1 MFTFAAFLK
10 FKPLKNRTI
19 VIVGILAILI
29 ISFFV
34 VRKPIANYALDKV
47 HDKIESRLHLNFNVE
62 KAEFK
67 GLLALKLTNVSITDS
82 LSDTTM
88 YANEILVRPKV
99 WYLFAGKLRLREL
112 HINQSYI
119 NIDTSLVST
128 ILRHKKNENTDTLAV
143 EVNYK
148 KTVERIFGTLFS
160 LIPKKVVISDC
171 KITVLP
177 KKITVSVPEFTIVKD
192 KMQGNISVA
201 DDVLKNYFSIRGE
214 MDSHLVSFKLSN
226 DSIEAGNKKVSEMND
241 RWGMGLMFDSIS
253 ALLNY
258 NGIQD
263 GQAEVI
269 SDFSLYKFSLFHKK
283 LSREP
288 VSFNNLQLSI
298 DFKASEESVSIDSS
312 SVVNFNGFTFSPF
325 VKYTRTDH
333 KYFELGVKNMEFCA
347 DSFFRALPEGL
358 FENIRDIKAEGK
370 LAYGLKVNI
379 ILDTPDSVKVLS
391 DLVSKKFKIVHYGNA
406 NFSML
411 NDTFHYTFYDHG
423 NPVYTMLVGT
433 GIGDYTTLEQI
444 SDYLK
449 YSVLTSEDG
458 GFFYHRGF
466 NVDAI
471 QEAIAENIK
480 KKRFVRGASTISMQ
494 LVKNVF
500 LTRNK
505 NISRKLEEIMIVW
518 MIENLHLASKEKMF
532 EVYLNIIEWGPG
544 VFGIKQAANYYFSK
558 KPSELN
564 LQESIFLAAIIPS
577 PKAFKYCFDENKQ
590 LKSSYDGYYKMLSN
604 IMLSRNQITVADT
617 MGLKANVML
626 KGRAIEALKKD
637 TAMVVDS
644 VEIEEP
650 FMFLPE

>member
-1 MFTFAAFLK
+1 M
-10 FKPLKNRTI
+10 KNRVI
-19 VIVGILAILI
+19 VIVGIFAILM

-34 VRKPIANYALDKV
+34 VRKPIANYALSKV
-47 HDKIESRLHLNFNVE
+47 HDKIESRLHLNFKVE

-67 GLLALKLTNVSITDS
+67 GLLALKLSNVSITDS
-82 LSDTTM
+82 LMDTTL
-88 YANEILVRPKV
+88 YANEILVRPKI
-99 WYLFAGKLRLREL
+99 WYLFTGKLRLREL

-119 NIDTSLVST
+119 NIDSSIVSSV
-128 ILRHKKNENTDTLAV
+128 LKHKKDEKTDTLVV

-171 KITVLP
+171 RITILP
-177 KKITVSVPEFTIVKD
+177 KKITVSVPVFTIVKD
-192 KMQGNISVA
+192 KMQGNISVN
-201 DDVLKNYFSIRGE
+201 DDVLKNYFSIHGE
-214 MDSHLVSFKLSN
+214 MDSHWVSFRLFN
-226 DSIEAGNKKVSEMND
+226 DSIEADHKKVTEMND
-241 RWGMGLMFDSIS
+241 RWGMGLMFDSITS
-253 ALLNY
+253 LLHY
-258 NGIQD
+258 NGVQD
-263 GQAEVI
+263 GRAEVV
-269 SDFSLYKFSLFHKK
+269 SEFSLFNFSVFHKK
-283 LSREP
+283 LSPVP
-288 VSFNNLQLSI
+288 VSFRKLQMSF
-298 DFKASEESVSIDSS
+298 DFKASEQTLFIDSS
-312 SVVNFNGFTFSPF
+312 SVISFNGFTFSPF
-325 VKYTRTDH
+325 VKYSRTDH
-333 KYFELGVKNMEFCA
+333 KYLELGVKNMEFCA

-370 LAYGLKVNI
+370 LAYRLKVNI

-391 DLVSKKFKIVHYGNA
+391 DLESKKFRIVRYGNA

-423 NPVYTMLVGT
+423 VPTYSMLVGQ
-433 GIGDYTTLEQI
+433 GIGDYTRLDQI
-444 SDYLK
+444 SDFLK
-449 YSVLTSEDG
+449 YAVLTSEDG

-518 MIENLHLASKEKMF
+518 MIENLHLVSKEKMF

-558 KPSELN
+558 KPSELT
-564 LQESIFLAAIIPS
+564 LEESIFLAAIIPS

-590 LKSSYDGYYKMLSN
+590 LKSCYDGYYKMLSN
-604 IMLSRNQITVADT
+604 IMLSRNQITVTDT
-617 MGLKANVML
+617 AGLKANVIL
-626 KGRAIEALKKD
+626 KGRALEALKKD

-644 VEIEEP
+644 VEIDEP
-650 FMFLPE
+650 FMFLTE